1 MANVYVIK
9 CNDPTQFIVDGVA
22 YDTLEKAEQWRDA
35 MDASGFNSV
44 CGPHAVYP
52 LSLRT
57 EDDDVSGT

>member
-1 MANVYVIK
+1 MSSVYVIK
-9 CNDPTQFIVDGVA
+9 CNDVTEFIVDGAA
-22 YDTLEKAEQWRDA
+22 YDSLLLAEKVKDE

-44 CGPHAVYP
+44 CGPHGVFP